1 MQSWSYNQHQDVCS
15 WLQTSP
21 YTLETIIN
29 RVFRAIIRFWKN
41 KEELGGPNLSIHIL
55 LINRGGGYYREI
67 SDLGLDVLTA
77 LSLGQYCLS
86 RTDRYIKAKVW
97 DFPVTTKKTRL
108 ISYFLDGLFIMD
120 LSLRSIKTNNWSAD
134 TLKNTK
140 LYTWARDTVRCH
152 WSMDTLFDSCQ
163 LTIIWV
169 SIRMSTIKF
178 NTDCICLGH
187 LASNAN
193 NQSINVLKR
202 MGHRSRL
209 SVPVRRTHK

>member
-1 MQSWSYNQHQDVCS
+1 M
-15 WLQTSP
+15 
-21 YTLETIIN
+21 
-29 RVFRAIIRFWKN
+29 FRAIIRFWKN

-67 SDLGLDVLTA
+67 SDLGLDVLTS

-86 RTDRYIKAKVW
+86 

-140 LYTWARDTVRCH
+140 LYT
-152 WSMDTLFDSCQ
+152 
-163 LTIIWV
+163 
-169 SIRMSTIKF
+169 
-178 NTDCICLGH
+178 
-187 LASNAN
+187 
-193 NQSINVLKR
+193 
-202 MGHRSRL
+202 
-209 SVPVRRTHK
+209 